1 MKLIKFSASWCN
13 PCKVLSSTMS
23 TIQHPLIHDMYES
36 DIENDNKLAI
46 KYQVRSIPTLL
57 LVEDNGMELR
67 RLNGNATKQKV
78 VEFLA

>member
-1 MKLIKFSASWCN
+1 
-13 PCKVLSSTMS
+13 
-23 TIQHPLIHDMYES
+23 MYES